1 MKPLFLKGPSLFARA
16 LVFGLIA
23 LFLVVADYRMGWT
36 APLRAAMSSI
46 VGPLYRVVDAPA
58 ALGDWWDHTVVSR
71 DELVRTNE
79 SLRNEVLVL
88 RTMSQRLAVLEAENA
103 QLRELLNSSA
113 QVRGRLQVAE
123 LIAIS
128 PDPDYHTVVINRGS
142 EDGVYLGQAVLDASG
157 LMGQVVE
164 VQTSFSRA
172 ILISDASHA
181 IPVEVNRNGVRSV
194 LRGLGRLDT
203 LELLHVPATTDIQV
217 GDILVSSGL
226 GQRFPRGYPVATVT
240 SVSTDPGRP
249 FSTIAAAPTAELNR
263 SRYVLLLFATP
274 SVLQSEVGNGD
285 D

>member
-23 LFLVVADYRMGWT
+23 LFLIVADYRMGWT
-36 APLRAAMSSI
+36 APLRAAMSSM
-46 VGPLYRVVDAPA
+46 VSPLYHIIDAPA
-58 ALGDWWDHTVVSR
+58 ALGEWWQNTVVSR
-71 DELVRTNE
+71 GELQRNNE

-88 RTMSQRLAVLEAENA
+88 RTMAQRLAVLEAENA

-113 QVRGRLQVAE
+113 QVKGRLQVAE

-142 EDGVYLGQAVLDASG
+142 DDGVYLGQAVLDASG
-157 LMGQVVE
+157 LMGQIVE
-164 VQTSFSRA
+164 VQQSFSRA

-194 LRGLGRLDT
+194 LRGQGLLDS

-217 GDILVSSGL
+217 GDMLVSSGL

-240 SVSTDPGRP
+240 SVTKDPGKP
-249 FSTIAAAPTAELNR
+249 FASIAATPTAQLNR
-263 SRYVLLLFATP
+263 SRHVLLLFTSQ
-274 SVLQSEVGNGD
+274 SVLQAEAANVGN
-285 D
+285 

>member
-23 LFLVVADYRMGWT
+23 IFAIVADYRMGWT
-36 APLRAAMSSI
+36 APLRSAMSAVVS
-46 VGPLYRVVDAPA
+46 PLYRVVDFPSVVSEWW
-58 ALGDWWDHTVVSR
+58 GDTVVSR
-71 DELVRTNE
+71 SELLRDNE

-113 QVRGRLQVAE
+113 QVKGRLQVAE

-142 EDGVYLGQAVLDASG
+142 DDGVYMGQAVLDASG
-157 LMGQVVE
+157 LMGQIVE
-164 VQTSFSRA
+164 VQSSFSRA

-194 LRGLGRLDT
+194 LRGLGRLDK

-217 GDILVSSGL
+217 GDMLVSSGL

-240 SVSTDPGRP
+240 SVTTDPGKS
-249 FSTIAAAPTAELNR
+249 FASIEAMPTAELNR
-263 SRYVLLLFATP
+263 SRYVLLLFAAR
-274 SVLQSEVGNGD
+274 SVLNSGAD
-285 D
+285 DGLN

>member
-23 LFLVVADYRMGWT
+23 LFLIVADYRMGWT
-36 APLRAAMSSI
+36 APLRSAMSSL
-46 VGPLYRVVDAPA
+46 VSPLYSVIDAPA
-58 ALGDWWDHTVVSR
+58 ALGEWWDHTVVSR
-71 DELVRTNE
+71 GELVRNNE

-142 EDGVYLGQAVLDASG
+142 DDGVYLGQAVLDASG
-157 LMGQVVE
+157 LMGQIVE
-164 VQTSFSRA
+164 VQDSFSRA

-217 GDILVSSGL
+217 GDMLVSSGL

-240 SVSTDPGRP
+240 AVSTDPGRP
-249 FSTIAAAPTAELNR
+249 FATIAAAPTAELNR
-263 SRYVLLLFATP
+263 SRYVLLLFATQ
-274 SVLQSEVGNGD
+274 SVLPSEIGNGD
-285 D
+285 N